1 MSTPFFA
8 VEGLTKRFG
17 GLTAVNNVS
26 FELARDEIVG
36 LIGPNGAGKT
46 TLLRLIT
53 KILRPDSGRIVFNG
67 EDITGLRPWDVV
79 ERGIAGTFQNTRP
92 FRHLPIIANVMVPLV
107 APRARRRGEWVKSV
121 EAKAMDALEFVG
133 ISDMALEPASSL
145 SQGDLKRLEV
155 ARAIATEPEL
165 LLLDEPLGG
174 LNPAESELLAKS
186 IRRLHKGGRFGR
198 LHSEGPAV
206 LMIEHK
212 LKELMSIVDRVIVV
226 DYGEII
232 ADGKPADVV
241 KNPKVI
247 EAYLR
252 KPSMPLLEVKNL
264 SVRYDR
270 AQILNGVSLAVDA
283 GEFVGLVGPNGAGKS
298 TLLRAIS
305 GLVRF
310 EERMKRG
317 TTGDIVLEGEVR
329 FAGERIDAL
338 PSHEIRMRGL
348 VHCPERRRPFRELTV
363 LENLL
368 AGAYLSRNSAETQR
382 RLDHCFALF
391 PRLSERT
398 AQIAGTL
405 SGGEQQ
411 MLATARALM
420 FEAKLL
426 AIDEPSLGL
435 APRIRE
441 ELFAAIA
448 KIHAEGVPVLL
459 VEQEVG
465 QVFRMARRSYVLS
478 QGRIIA
484 EGSAQSLMADETLR
498 AGYLGL

>member
-1 MSTPFFA
+1 
-8 VEGLTKRFG
+8 
-17 GLTAVNNVS
+17 
-26 FELARDEIVG
+26 
-36 LIGPNGAGKT
+36 
-46 TLLRLIT
+46 
-53 KILRPDSGRIVFNG
+53 
-67 EDITGLRPWDVV
+67 
-79 ERGIAGTFQNTRP
+79 
-92 FRHLPIIANVMVPLV
+92 
-107 APRARRRGEWVKSV
+107 
-121 EAKAMDALEFVG
+121 
-133 ISDMALEPASSL
+133 
-145 SQGDLKRLEV
+145 
-155 ARAIATEPEL
+155 
-165 LLLDEPLGG
+165 
-174 LNPAESELLAKS
+174 
-186 IRRLHKGGRFGR
+186 
-198 LHSEGPAV
+198 
-206 LMIEHK
+206 
-212 LKELMSIVDRVIVV
+212 
-226 DYGEII
+226 
-232 ADGKPADVV
+232 
-241 KNPKVI
+241 
-247 EAYLR
+247 
-252 KPSMPLLEVKNL
+252 MPLLEVKNL
-264 SVRYDR
+264 SVRYDK
-270 AQILNGVSLAVDA
+270 AQILNGVSLAVNP

-317 TTGDIVLEGEVR
+317 TTGDIVLAGEVR

-338 PSHEIRMRGL
+338 AAHDIRMRGL

-368 AGAYLSRNSAETQR
+368 AGAFLSKSSEQTKN
-382 RLDHCFALF
+382 RLDRCFALF
-391 PRLSERT
+391 PRLAERKG
-398 AQIAGTL
+398 QIAGTL

-441 ELFAAIA
+441 ELFAAIG

-465 QVFRMARRSYVLS
+465 QVFRMAARSYVLS

>member
-1 MSTPFFA
+1 
-8 VEGLTKRFG
+8 
-17 GLTAVNNVS
+17 
-26 FELARDEIVG
+26 
-36 LIGPNGAGKT
+36 
-46 TLLRLIT
+46 
-53 KILRPDSGRIVFNG
+53 
-67 EDITGLRPWDVV
+67 
-79 ERGIAGTFQNTRP
+79 
-92 FRHLPIIANVMVPLV
+92 
-107 APRARRRGEWVKSV
+107 
-121 EAKAMDALEFVG
+121 
-133 ISDMALEPASSL
+133 
-145 SQGDLKRLEV
+145 
-155 ARAIATEPEL
+155 
-165 LLLDEPLGG
+165 
-174 LNPAESELLAKS
+174 
-186 IRRLHKGGRFGR
+186 
-198 LHSEGPAV
+198 
-206 LMIEHK
+206 
-212 LKELMSIVDRVIVV
+212 
-226 DYGEII
+226 
-232 ADGKPADVV
+232 
-241 KNPKVI
+241 
-247 EAYLR
+247 
-252 KPSMPLLEVKNL
+252 MPLLELKNL
-264 SVRYDR
+264 SVRYDK
-270 AQILNGVSLAVDA
+270 AQILNDVSLAVNA

-329 FAGERIDAL
+329 FAGERIDGLAA
-338 PSHEIRMRGL
+338 HEIRMRGL

-368 AGAYLSRNSAETQR
+368 AGAFLSKDSEQTKK
-382 RLDHCFALF
+382 RLDRCFSLF
-391 PRLSERT
+391 PRLAERRP
-398 AQIAGTL
+398 QIAGTL

-441 ELFAAIA
+441 ELFAAIG

-465 QVFRMARRSYVLS
+465 QVFRMAGRSYVLS

>member
-1 MSTPFFA
+1 
-8 VEGLTKRFG
+8 
-17 GLTAVNNVS
+17 
-26 FELARDEIVG
+26 
-36 LIGPNGAGKT
+36 
-46 TLLRLIT
+46 
-53 KILRPDSGRIVFNG
+53 
-67 EDITGLRPWDVV
+67 
-79 ERGIAGTFQNTRP
+79 
-92 FRHLPIIANVMVPLV
+92 
-107 APRARRRGEWVKSV
+107 
-121 EAKAMDALEFVG
+121 
-133 ISDMALEPASSL
+133 
-145 SQGDLKRLEV
+145 
-155 ARAIATEPEL
+155 
-165 LLLDEPLGG
+165 
-174 LNPAESELLAKS
+174 
-186 IRRLHKGGRFGR
+186 
-198 LHSEGPAV
+198 
-206 LMIEHK
+206 
-212 LKELMSIVDRVIVV
+212 
-226 DYGEII
+226 
-232 ADGKPADVV
+232 
-241 KNPKVI
+241 
-247 EAYLR
+247 
-252 KPSMPLLEVKNL
+252 MPLLEVRNL
-264 SVRYDR
+264 AVRYDK

-329 FAGERIDAL
+329 FAGERIDGLAA
-338 PSHEIRMRGL
+338 HEIRKRGL

-363 LENLL
+363 LENLM
-368 AGAYLSRNSAETQR
+368 AGAFLSSSQAETQR
-382 RLDHCFALF
+382 RLEHSFALF
-391 PRLSERT
+391 PRLSERKE
-398 AQIAGTL
+398 QIAGTL

-441 ELFAAIA
+441 ELFAAIG

-465 QVFRMARRSYVLS
+465 QVFRMAKRSYVLS

-484 EGSAQSLMADETLR
+484 EGTAQSLMADETLR